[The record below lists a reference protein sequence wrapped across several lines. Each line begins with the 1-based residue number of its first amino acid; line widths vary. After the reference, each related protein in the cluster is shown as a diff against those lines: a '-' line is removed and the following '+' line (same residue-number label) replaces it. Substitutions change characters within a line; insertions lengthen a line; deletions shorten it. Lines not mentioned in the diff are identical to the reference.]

1 MPMYKKSLVALLFIA
16 IAVLGGTI
24 YGSYTSDDIT
34 QLDAATVSKGIDED
48 DESED
53 NNKSSSKT
61 IFVYVTGAVNKPGM
75 VELTSNK
82 DTIRVAEAVEACG
95 GLLPT
100 ADSENFNMAEPVTD
114 GQHIRIPEKIVEKS
128 DEFQTSTSAS
138 IASPS
143 PTTKTLSNN
152 TTNSN
157 IKAADNGSIV
167 NINTASAEELATL
180 KGIGPKTAEKII
192 EYRQNNGPFKS
203 IEEIQNVRGIGAK
216 KFENIKSRIRI

>member
-1 MPMYKKSLVALLFIA
+1 MPMFKRSMLVLLI
-16 IAVLGGTI
+16 IVVAVLGGTI
-24 YGSYTSDDIT
+24 YGNFISNESTRLNSAVANSSGMTSDSA
-34 QLDAATVSKGIDED
+34 LIDDSEA
-48 DESED
+48 ES
-53 NNKSSSKT
+53 

-100 ADSENFNMAEPVTD
+100 ADSDNFNMAEPVTD

-128 DEFQTSTSAS
+128 DEFQTSTSANV
-138 IASPS
+138 ASPS
-143 PTTKTLSNN
+143 PSTKTLSNN
-152 TTNSN
+152 TANGN
-157 IKAADNGSIV
+157 IKAADNGSVV

-216 KFENIKSRIRI
+216 KVENIRSRIRI

>member
-1 MPMYKKSLVALLFIA
+1 MYKKSLVVLLFIA
-16 IAVLGGTI
+16 IAIFGGTI
-24 YGSYTSDDIT
+24 YGIYTSDEVK
-34 QLDAATVSKGIDED
+34 QLDSATVSNITDED
-48 DESED
+48 EENEN
-53 NNKSSSKT
+53 NNKSSNKT

-75 VELTSNK
+75 VELISSK

-100 ADSENFNMAEPVTD
+100 ADSDNFNMAEPVTD

-128 DEFQTSTSAS
+128 NEFQTSTSANVV
-138 IASPS
+138 SPS
-143 PTTKTLSNN
+143 QINKTLSNN
-152 TTNSN
+152 TSN
-157 IKAADNGSIV
+157 IKAANNDSIV
-167 NINTASAEELATL
+167 NINTASAEELTTL

-216 KFENIKSRIRI
+216 KFENIRSRIRI